1 MRGFVENEDLMK
13 VSKFLQSLYP
23 TVEELSDEKKK
34 EILNKYTEGKTDEQ
48 ILEEL
53 GTRDLI
59 LT

>member
-34 EILNKYTEGKTDEQ
+34 EILNKYRKGKTDE
-48 ILEEL
+48 
-53 GTRDLI
+53 
-59 LT
+59 